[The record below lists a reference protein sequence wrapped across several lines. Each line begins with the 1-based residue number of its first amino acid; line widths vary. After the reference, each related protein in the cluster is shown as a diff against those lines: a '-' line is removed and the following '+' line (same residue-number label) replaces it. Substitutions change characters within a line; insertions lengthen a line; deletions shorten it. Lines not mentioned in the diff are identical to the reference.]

1 VIQAEPLAATW
12 IQRED
17 RTARV
22 RLTANPKYW
31 DRFRGP
37 HLQEIVFRNDV
48 SPEQALDLVCTT
60 EGQVDIVTEVPHREA
75 DRVQQSEHAR
85 LVTVDAVRALAG
97 VINRAAVGLPLHDV
111 CARQALNLAG
121 NRSGLISDVFGGRA
135 RPLAGLTPPTPL
147 TALHRAPNRLKA
159 YPFDPE
165 RARALWRQVTDGPS
179 RPLRITAMSD
189 WEAVA
194 HRIARDLEDALELA
208 VEVSVLHGEEQLT
221 ARRRLAE
228 KTDPPEWDILLLEQ
242 GSQAA
247 DTPPLEQHRAFVGRT
262 GEFRAGPV
270 VPEFERLFA
279 AMVAQQA

>member
-1 VIQAEPLAATW
+1 MIQAEPLAATW
-12 IQRED
+12 MQRED

-31 DRFRGP
+31 DKVRGP

-111 CARQALNLAG
+111 CARRALNLAV

-179 RPLRITAMSD
+179 RRC
-189 WEAVA
+189 
-194 HRIARDLEDALELA
+194 
-208 VEVSVLHGEEQLT
+208 
-221 ARRRLAE
+221 
-228 KTDPPEWDILLLEQ
+228 
-242 GSQAA
+242 GSR
-247 DTPPLEQHRAFVGRT
+247 PCPT
-262 GEFRAGPV
+262 GKR
-270 VPEFERLFA
+270 
-279 AMVAQQA
+279 